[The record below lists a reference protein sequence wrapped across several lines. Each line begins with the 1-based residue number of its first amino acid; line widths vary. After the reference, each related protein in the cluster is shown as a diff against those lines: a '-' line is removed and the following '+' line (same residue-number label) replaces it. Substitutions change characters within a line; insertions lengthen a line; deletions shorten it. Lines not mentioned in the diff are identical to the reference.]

1 MGLRRQ
7 TRRAHF
13 GVPEGIALVLLGIT
27 LGSGGVWWLLQ
38 SPPGWLTAPASVVS
52 VSQVVRVDGSGR
64 SRQELE
70 VTFTYWVGDMIYEG
84 RITLGPVRAALL
96 RWLPTP
102 ARRLFAKDA
111 YLRVEDLP
119 EPFRELLV
127 SRGITSFDR
136 IPAAYLEAMRT
147 KGYTAVR
154 TFPEDFR
161 RAVRNDDHAAAAAIL
176 DRVLPLPAG
185 KTAEDLP
192 AAPETVTR
200 EQTAAPEQE
209 KRSVPPLQLGGNPL
223 FHILYDP
230 LRPSEHRVVFLP
242 NFGMVMCIL
251 SFFLGA
257 TSSFVYCGWV
267 YPRVKRWRA

>member
-7 TRRAHF
+7 KRRARF

-27 LGSGGVWWLLQ
+27 LGSGVVWWLLQ
-38 SPPGWLTAPASVVS
+38 SPAGWLTAPASVVG
-52 VSQVVRVDGSGR
+52 VSEVERVDSAGR

-70 VTFTYWVGDMIYEG
+70 VTFTYWAGDKIHEG
-84 RITLGPVRAALL
+84 RITLRPVRAALL

-136 IPAAYLEAMRT
+136 IPSAYLESMRT
-147 KGYTAVR
+147 QGYTAVR

-161 RAVRNDDHAAAAAIL
+161 RAVRNGDYAEAAAIL
-176 DRVLPLPAG
+176 DRVLPQPAG
-185 KTAEDLP
+185 PPRKDSS
-192 AAPETVTR
+192 VTSPTGMAD
-200 EQTAAPEQE
+200 EA
-209 KRSVPPLQLGGNPL
+209 KRHVPPLQLAGNPL
-223 FHILYDP
+223 FRVLYDP
-230 LRPSEHRVVFLP
+230 LRPSEYRVVFLP
-242 NFGMVMCIL
+242 HFGMVMCII
-251 SFFLGA
+251 SFVLGA
-257 TSSFVYCGWV
+257 TSSFIYCGWV
-267 YPRVKRWRA
+267 YPRVKHWRA